1 MHWAK
6 TNNTPFPSFPG
17 PLYQNE
23 VKCSG
28 FDVEM
33 IFHSRANKTHF
44 HNKGCVLKPY
54 FEREGFWNSEVV
66 YFDNVLCSRLCPSS
80 SLVL

>member
-23 VKCSG
+23 VKCSAS
-28 FDVEM
+28 DVEM
-33 IFHSRANKTHF
+33 IFHSHANKTHF
-44 HNKGCVLKPY
+44 HNKGCVLTLILK
-54 FEREGFWNSEVV
+54 ERVFWNSKVV
-66 YFDNVLCSRLCPSS
+66 YFANVLCSRLCPSS